1 MARRYYGRDRTARGK
16 PRPAHLTAWTRASN
30 IAGMHEGVPAASKRP
45 DVSLVE
51 LERQLEGA
59 LIEYECLCQ
68 AWPEE
73 SHVLSRART
82 GGEVEDALVR
92 IDELQYA
99 ITASE
104 AKTLPD
110 AAVQLRRLA
119 VLLDVESVP
128 ATCLQAALEGQNE
141 TAQRLLASA
150 LAAVEAA
157 DVPRT
162 ARQR

>member
-1 MARRYYGRDRTARGK
+1 MRED
-16 PRPAHLTAWTRASN
+16 
-30 IAGMHEGVPAASKRP
+30 VPAALKDP
-45 DVSLVE
+45 GAGLVE

-59 LIEYECLCQ
+59 LIEYDSLSG
-68 AWPEE
+68 AWPKEPGA
-73 SHVLSRART
+73 VARAEIGRQ
-82 GGEVEDALVR
+82 VEDALGR
-92 IDELQYA
+92 IYELHRA
-99 ITASE
+99 ITRTQAE
-104 AKTLPD
+104 TLPD

-119 VLLDVESVP
+119 ALFDGQVASILS
-128 ATCLQAALEGQNE
+128 LQAALEGQNE